1 MVLGVVLGQTNSGLA
16 NFVTQLTGMLQVQMG
31 LYMSH

>member
-1 MVLGVVLGQTNSGLA
+1 MVLGVVLGQTYSGLA
-16 NFVTQLTGMLQVQMG
+16 NFVTQLTGMLQAQMG